1 MYLGVCCYIIVLIIV
16 IEKYTVPS
24 IHTTLGQ
31 CLCVLPCFCSYVIFL
46 QPLSNDSAATGFIV
60 LNTSVVVM
68 VVVNCNYAVM
78 DYLLYLI
85 VSNFG

>member
-1 MYLGVCCYIIVLIIV
+1 MNKFVSSGEIQEEFI
-16 IEKYTVPS
+16 
-24 IHTTLGQ
+24 
-31 CLCVLPCFCSYVIFL
+31 
-46 QPLSNDSAATGFIV
+46 NDSVQFIP
-60 LNTSVVVM
+60 LGYIQGSVVVM